1 MMKQMRIIINFV
13 LIGWVLFL
21 STGCGGSN
29 SYEDVVISDM
39 LLYEHENIMLWH
51 LRIGTGERSAK
62 ISSKKGELSAP

>member
-1 MMKQMRIIINFV
+1 MKQMRIIINFV

-51 LRIGTGERSAK
+51 L
-62 ISSKKGELSAP
+62 